1 MDEPTIIAGK
11 NETRIL
17 VVDDEPFIRKTV
29 REVLGDEGYLVDE
42 AEDSKHCL
50 ALLKLKKFDLILMDI
65 QMPGESGLDTFKKL
79 AKEDFNTDTIM
90 ISGHG
95 TIETAVEALKHG
107 AYDFLEKPFSIAKL
121 KATVKTAL
129 ERRRQAGQI
138 ESLKEKGETFGN
150 YRLVRKIAEG
160 GMASVYEAVQT
171 NLDKK
176 VALKIMH
183 PHLTSDTVFVKR
195 FEKEARTTALLS
207 HPGIVQVYDYGWQN
221 KCLFL
226 AMEFISGESLKT
238 YLRKETRLPLPV
250 CASVGI
256 KLCEALCHAHAK
268 GVVHRDIKPTN
279 ILISDRGEVKLV
291 DFGIARCLDQE
302 AAQLT
307 QADQIIGTPIY
318 MSPEQVENRQA
329 VPASDLF
336 SLGTLLYLITTLELP
351 FTGSNMGAILRTISA
366 CEYTEPNRIN
376 REISPEL
383 NSVVVKCLQK
393 EMTKRYES
401 AAQVRE
407 DLLSCPEIRGID
419 KIDGLLQEFLI
430 RREVKRS

>member
-1 MDEPTIIAGK
+1 
-11 NETRIL
+11 
-17 VVDDEPFIRKTV
+17 
-29 REVLGDEGYLVDE
+29 
-42 AEDSKHCL
+42 
-50 ALLKLKKFDLILMDI
+50 MDI
-65 QMPGESGLDTFKKL
+65 QMPGESGMETFKKL

-107 AYDFLEKPFSIAKL
+107 AFDFLEKPFSIAKL
-121 KATVKTAL
+121 KSTVKTAL
-129 ERRRQAGQI
+129 EKRKQMNQI
-138 ESLKEKGETFGN
+138 ESLKEKGGTFGN

-160 GMASVYEAVQT
+160 GMASVYEAIQS

-195 FEKEARTTALLS
+195 FEKEAKTTALLS
-207 HPGIVQVYDYGWQN
+207 HPGIVQVYDYGWHD

-226 AMEFISGESLKT
+226 AMEFISGESLKP

-250 CASVGI
+250 CVAVGI
-256 KLCEALCHAHAK
+256 KLCEALGHAHGK

-279 ILISDRGEVKLV
+279 ILISSRAEVKLV
-291 DFGIARCLDQE
+291 DFGISRSLDQE

-318 MSPEQVENRQA
+318 MSPEQVENRPA

-336 SLGTLLYLITTLELP
+336 SLGTLLYLITTLYLP
-351 FTGSNMGAILRTISA
+351 FTGSNMGAILRSISA

-376 REISPEL
+376 RDMSPEL
-383 NSVVVKCLQK
+383 NSVIAKCLQK
-393 EMTKRYES
+393 DLSDRYDN
-401 AAQVRE
+401 AGRIRE
-407 DLLSCPEIRGID
+407 DLSTCPEIRGSGNM
-419 KIDGLLQEFLI
+419 DGLLQEFFTHQ
-430 RREVKRS
+430 